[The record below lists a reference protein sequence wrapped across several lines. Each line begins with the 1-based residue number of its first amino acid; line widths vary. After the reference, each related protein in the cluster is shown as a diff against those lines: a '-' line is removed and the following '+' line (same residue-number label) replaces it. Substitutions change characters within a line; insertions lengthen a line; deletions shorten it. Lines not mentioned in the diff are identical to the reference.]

1 MLLLPSQLT
10 VIPWHYLTVR
20 VISKWNEMYPDLQLA
35 PNVREYKAPVME
47 FVAVGVGYDE
57 YNRIVVWGLRTDY
70 EAGFREECSK
80 RSKEE
85 QWIRASQVIA
95 EEDYPAFQ
103 AAKDFLQFAQH
114 QDVHRWLRD
123 RQLLARSNSETA
135 AALRKLLPD
144 LEFRDAFLSLM
155 K

>member
-1 MLLLPSQLT
+1 
-10 VIPWHYLTVR
+10 
-20 VISKWNEMYPDLQLA
+20 
-35 PNVREYKAPVME
+35 ME

-57 YNRIVVWGLRTDY
+57 YNRMAVWGPRADY
-70 EAGFREECSK
+70 EAGFGEECSK

-85 QWIRASQVIA
+85 QWIRASQVIVK
-95 EEDYPAFQ
+95 EDYPAFQ
-103 AAKDFLQFAQH
+103 AAKDFLQFARH

-123 RQLLARSNSETA
+123 RQLLARNNSETA

>member
-20 VISKWNEMYPDLQLA
+20 VISKWNEMYPKLQLI
-35 PNVREYKAPVME
+35 PNVHEYMAPTTE
-47 FVAVGVGYDE
+47 FVAVGVGYEE
-57 YNRIVVWGLRTDY
+57 YNRMVVWGLRADY
-70 EAGFREECSK
+70 RAGFGEECSK

-85 QWIRASQVIA
+85 QWIQASQAII

-103 AAKDFLQFAQH
+103 AAKDFLQFARH
-114 QDVHRWLRD
+114 QDVHRWLHD
-123 RQLLARSNSETA
+123 RSQLERSNSEAA

-144 LEFRDAFLSLM
+144 LEFRGAFLRLR

>member
-10 VIPWHYLTVR
+10 VIPWQYLTVR
-20 VISKWNEMYPDLQLA
+20 VIAKWNEMYPDLRLT
-35 PNVREYKAPVME
+35 PNVHEYKALATE

-57 YNRIVVWGLRTDY
+57 HNRMAVWGLRADY
-70 EAGFREECSK
+70 EAGFGEECSK

-85 QWIRASQVIA
+85 QWIRASQVIV

-103 AAKDFLQFAQH
+103 AAKDFLQFARH

-123 RQLLARSNSETA
+123 RQLLTRSNSEMA

-144 LEFRDAFLSLM
+144 LEFRETFLKLM
-155 K
+155 R

>member
-10 VIPWHYLTVR
+10 VIPWHYFTVR
-20 VISKWNEMYPDLQLA
+20 AISKWNETYPDLQLT
-35 PNVREYKAPVME
+35 PNVHAHRAPTTKL
-47 FVAVGVGYDE
+47 VAVGVGYVE
-57 YNRIVVWGLRTDY
+57 FNRLVVWGLRDDY
-70 EAGFREECSK
+70 RAGFGEECSE

-85 QWIRASQVIA
+85 QWIQVSQVIV

-103 AAKDFLQFAQH
+103 AAKDFLQFARH

-144 LEFRDAFLSLM
+144 LEVRDAFLSLM

>member
-1 MLLLPSQLT
+1 MLSLPSQLT
-10 VIPWHYLTVR
+10 VVPWHYLTVR
-20 VISKWNEMYPDLQLA
+20 VISKWNEMYPDLRLV
-35 PNVREYKAPVME
+35 PNVHEHKALTTE

-57 YNRIVVWGLRTDY
+57 YNRMVVWGLRVGY
-70 EAGFREECSK
+70 EAGFGEECSK

-85 QWIRASQVIA
+85 QWIQASQVIV

-103 AAKDFLQFAQH
+103 AARDFLQFARH
-114 QDVHRWLRD
+114 QDVHRWLCD

-135 AALRKLLPD
+135 TALRKLLPD

>member
-10 VIPWHYLTVR
+10 VIPWHYFTVR
-20 VISKWNEMYPDLQLA
+20 VISKWNEMYPDLRLT
-35 PNVREYKAPVME
+35 PNVHEYKASATE

-57 YNRIVVWGLRTDY
+57 YNRLVVWGLRADY
-70 EAGFREECSK
+70 KAGFREECSK

-85 QWIRASQVIA
+85 QWIRTSQAIV

-103 AAKDFLQFAQH
+103 AAKDFLQFARH
-114 QDVHRWLRD
+114 RDVHRWLQD
-123 RQLLARSNSETA
+123 RTLLARSKSASA
-135 AALRKLLPD
+135 AALRKILPN

>member
-10 VIPWHYLTVR
+10 VIPWHYFTVR
-20 VISKWNEMYPDLQLA
+20 VISKWNEMYPDLQLT
-35 PNVREYKAPVME
+35 PNVDKYKASATE

-57 YNRIVVWGLRTDY
+57 YNRMVVWGLRADY
-70 EAGFREECSK
+70 EAGFGEECSK

-85 QWIRASQVIA
+85 QWIWASQAIV

-103 AAKDFLQFAQH
+103 AAKDFLQFARH

-123 RQLLARSNSETA
+123 RSLLERSKSEA
-135 AALRKLLPD
+135 AITLRKLLPD
-144 LEFRDAFLSLM
+144 LEFRDAFLRLM
-155 K
+155 T

>member
-10 VIPWHYLTVR
+10 VIPWRYLTTR
-20 VISKWNEMYPDLQLA
+20 VILKWNEMNPDLRLV
-35 PNVREYKAPVME
+35 PNAHEHKAPTTE

-57 YNRIVVWGLRTDY
+57 YNRMVVWGLRADY
-70 EAGFREECSK
+70 EAGFGEECSK

-85 QWIRASQVIA
+85 QWIQASQAIV

-103 AAKDFLQFAQH
+103 VAKDFLQFARH
-114 QDVHRWLRD
+114 QDVRRWLHD
-123 RQLLARSNSETA
+123 RSQLERSNSEAA

-144 LEFRDAFLSLM
+144 LEFRDAFLRMM

>member
-10 VIPWHYLTVR
+10 VVPWHYLTVR
-20 VISKWNEMYPDLQLA
+20 VISKWNEMYPDLRLV
-35 PNVREYKAPVME
+35 PNVHEHKALATE

-57 YNRIVVWGLRTDY
+57 YNRMVVWGLRVDY
-70 EAGFREECSK
+70 EAGFGEECSK

-85 QWIRASQVIA
+85 QWIRASQVIV

-103 AAKDFLQFAQH
+103 AAKDFLQFARH

-144 LEFRDAFLSLM
+144 LEFRDAFLRLI

>member
-10 VIPWHYLTVR
+10 VIPWHYFTVR
-20 VISKWNEMYPDLQLA
+20 IISKWNEMYPELRLT
-35 PNVREYKAPVME
+35 PNVHEYKASATE
-47 FVAVGVGYDE
+47 FVAVGVSYDE
-57 YNRIVVWGLRTDY
+57 YNRMVVWGLRADY
-70 EAGFREECSK
+70 EAGFGEECSK

-85 QWIRASQVIA
+85 QWIRASQVIV
-95 EEDYPAFQ
+95 EEDYPTFQ
-103 AAKDFLQFAQH
+103 AAKDFLQFARH

-123 RQLLARSNSETA
+123 RQLLARSNSATA

-144 LEFRDAFLSLM
+144 LEFRESILNLL

>member
-20 VISKWNEMYPDLQLA
+20 VISKWNEMYPDLQLT
-35 PNVREYKAPVME
+35 PNVSEYKASVME

-57 YNRIVVWGLRTDY
+57 YNRMVVWGLRADC
-70 EAGFREECSK
+70 EAGFMEECSK

-85 QWIRASQVIA
+85 QWIRASQVIVK
-95 EEDYPAFQ
+95 EDYPVFQ
-103 AAKDFLQFAQH
+103 AAKDFLQFARH

-135 AALRKLLPD
+135 AALRKLLLD

>member
-10 VIPWHYLTVR
+10 VVPWRYLTAR
-20 VISKWNEMYPDLQLA
+20 VISKWNEMYPDLQLT
-35 PNVREYKAPVME
+35 PNVQEYKAPTTE

-57 YNRIVVWGLRTDY
+57 FYRLVVWGLCDDY
-70 EAGFREECSK
+70 KAGFGEECAK

-85 QWIRASQVIA
+85 HWIQASQIIV

-103 AAKDFLQFAQH
+103 AAKDFLQFARH
-114 QDVHRWLRD
+114 QDVYRWLQD
-123 RQLLARSNSETA
+123 RTLLARSKSESA
-135 AALRKLLPD
+135 AMLRKLLPD
-144 LEFRDAFLSLM
+144 LEFRESILNML

>member
-1 MLLLPSQLT
+1 MLSLPSQLT
-10 VIPWHYLTVR
+10 VVPWHYLTVR
-20 VISKWNEMYPDLQLA
+20 VISKWNEMHPDLRLV
-35 PNVREYKAPVME
+35 PNVHECKALATE

-57 YNRIVVWGLRTDY
+57 YKRLVVWGLRADY
-70 EAGFREECSK
+70 EAGFGEKCAK

-85 QWIRASQVIA
+85 QWIQASQVIV

-103 AAKDFLQFAQH
+103 AAKNFLQFARH
-114 QDVHRWLRD
+114 QDVHRWLQD
-123 RQLLARSNSETA
+123 RQLLNRSKSEAA